1 MTLLKW
7 TMESVWAAI
16 AVIVTTV
23 GSLYTTS
30 YHLGTVNQQI
40 VDLQKRATQTEAHVE
55 KHDDELTE
63 IKQQN
68 SATQQ
73 SLNDIKESVHDIQN
87 QVRQQHGNNK

>member
-1 MTLLKW
+1 MSILKW

-16 AVIVTTV
+16 AVVVTTV

-40 VDLQKRATQTEAHVE
+40 VDLQKRSTQTEAHLD
-55 KHDDELTE
+55 KHDDQLTE

-73 SLNDIKESVHDIQN
+73 SLSDIKDAVHDIQN
-87 QVRQQHGNNK
+87 QVRKHGNNE